1 MSVYIEKETELPFD
15 VEYEKIINDVIA
27 EALDY
32 MGCPYEAE
40 VNVVITDNEGIKE
53 VNNEFRQIDAPTDV
67 LSFPL
72 IEYEA
77 EGDFSA
83 IDEEEAED
91 YFNLE
96 TGELMLGDIMISV
109 EKVKEQAMAY
119 GHSKER
125 ELAFLTAHSM
135 LHLFGFDH
143 MEDDERERM
152 EAKQEEILSNC
163 GYVREA

>member
-15 VEYEKIINDVIA
+15 VEYEKIINDVIV